1 MRWFVPFFIPAVLLL
16 VAACEDQSEG
26 PPAEDP
32 AQDSETGASYSEDD
46 SEYKLAS
53 IDAGE
58 PLSLD
63 DPSITMYARLLDE
76 LDAKCDDGR
85 SESGDRAVVATRLL
99 ADEGISVT
107 ILDALRGIN
116 GSIPED
122 SPMLSCDEIAAAW
135 VTLMKN
141 E

>member
-1 MRWFVPFFIPAVLLL
+1 MRWIVLLFLPAVLLL
-16 VAACEDQSEG
+16 VAACDDQSEG
-26 PPAEDP
+26 TPAEDP

-46 SEYKLAS
+46 TEYKLAS

-58 PLSLD
+58 PLSVD
-63 DPSITMYARLLDE
+63 DPSIGVYARLLDE
-76 LDAKCDDGR
+76 LGAKCEDER

-141 E
+141 Q